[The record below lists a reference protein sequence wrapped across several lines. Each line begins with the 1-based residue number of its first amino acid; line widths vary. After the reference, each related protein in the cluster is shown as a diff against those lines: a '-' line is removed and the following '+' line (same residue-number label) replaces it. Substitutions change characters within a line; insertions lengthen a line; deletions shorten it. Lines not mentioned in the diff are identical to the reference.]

1 MVCKV
6 IPVLSIFSV
15 SHIVKLCVLSD
26 SYYPWL
32 QIITV
37 TSGIWVIVKVS
48 GILVICSVFVV
59 PMG

>member
-1 MVCKV
+1 M
-6 IPVLSIFSV
+6 
-15 SHIVKLCVLSD
+15 KLCVLLD

-37 TSGIWVIVKVS
+37 TTGIWVIVKVS
-48 GILVICSVFVV
+48 GILVICSVCVV